1 VHPIHGP
8 MISSARLMQQKLLI
22 QRLQTSKGRKGL
34 AQGFTLIELMIVVAI
49 IGVLSAVAIPQF
61 LGVRDRAAAGA
72 KVGELVGLA
81 KECAVGQ
88 VTKVAQTP
96 AVGNSGITI
105 TGVCDGSSA
114 TAVTLAT
121 ANLTSIPAG
130 VKCLADDS
138 AVTDVRATISITQAG
153 AMTCAWS

>member
-1 VHPIHGP
+1 
-8 MISSARLMQQKLLI
+8 MTCTTRMMQQKMLI
-22 QRLQTSKGRKGL
+22 KSLIAKKGRKGL
-34 AQGFTLIELMIVVAI
+34 AQGFTLIELMIGVAI

-88 VTKVAQTP
+88 VTKVSQTP
-96 AVGNSGITI
+96 TVGNSGITI
-105 TGVCDGSSA
+105 TGVCDGSST

-121 ANLTSIPAG
+121 ADLTPIPAG
-130 VKCLADDS
+130 VKCLAEDS
-138 AVTDVRATISITQAG
+138 TSGDIRATISISQSG

>member
-1 VHPIHGP
+1 
-8 MISSARLMQQKLLI
+8 MTSTTRLMQQKLLI
-22 QRLQTSKGRKGL
+22 KSLIAKKGRKGL

-105 TGVCDGSSA
+105 TGVCDGASA

-138 AVTDVRATISITQAG
+138 IVGDVRATISITQAG

>member
-1 VHPIHGP
+1 
-8 MISSARLMQQKLLI
+8 MR
-22 QRLQTSKGRKGL
+22 
-34 AQGFTLIELMIVVAI
+34 GFTLIELMIVVAI

-88 VTKVAQTP
+88 VTKVSQTP

-105 TGVCDGSSA
+105 TGVCDGASA

-138 AVTDVRATISITQAG
+138 IVGDVRATISITQAG
-153 AMTCAWS
+153 GMTCAWS